1 MKFVLFVGFLVT
13 ATEYFTL
20 DKNATILELGEKT
33 TIFRDTLKWIR
44 IDWYFNGCSDYIKS
58 YIVFCL

>member
-33 TIFRDTLKWIR
+33 TIFRDTLK
-44 IDWYFNGCSDYIKS
+44 
-58 YIVFCL
+58 